1 LAPLDVVRAQS
12 TVASAKQDLI
22 VSQTSLQLQQLIM
35 KNALTRNLPTN
46 SQVMQMEVIP
56 TDTVQIPAQENLP
69 AVDELIK
76 MALDNR
82 PDYQQQLITLKNAQ
96 INIEGAKNGLLPTLD
111 IVGFYGSTSLAG
123 VQNPLGTCGPGQTPA
138 VNGCLLPGTIPTTG
152 A

>member
-1 LAPLDVVRAQS
+1 LGLAQKPLNDNQKQVQIGTLAPLDVVRAQS

-46 SQVMQMEVIP
+46 SEVMQMEVIP
-56 TDTVQIPAQENLP
+56 TDTVQIPEQENLP
-69 AVDELIK
+69 QVDELIK

-96 INIEGAKNGLLPTLD
+96 INIEGAKNG
-111 IVGFYGSTSLAG
+111 
-123 VQNPLGTCGPGQTPA
+123 
-138 VNGCLLPGTIPTTG
+138 
-152 A
+152 